1 MGRKNGDDGTNK
13 CLVEQKIEKD
23 NGKDGKIRKS
33 RLCKGLNIILVELEP
48 APNVRIGLMD
58 ISRTIL
64 NVTAPETIV
73 FSFRVTNGK
82 NL

>member
-1 MGRKNGDDGTNK
+1 MPHYPLLPEMEGMHF
-13 CLVEQKIEKD
+13 
-23 NGKDGKIRKS
+23 
-33 RLCKGLNIILVELEP
+33 LCRDVLGFSIVFDNIILVELEP

-58 ISRTIL
+58 ISRTKL

>member
-1 MGRKNGDDGTNK
+1 MEGTHF
-13 CLVEQKIEKD
+13 LYRDVLGFSVVFD
-23 NGKDGKIRKS
+23 N
-33 RLCKGLNIILVELEP
+33 NILVELEP

-58 ISRTIL
+58 ISRTKL

-73 FSFRVTNGK
+73 LSFRVTNGK